1 MAGAQAAIEDVS
13 APISD
18 ISVVPLV
25 DVVLVLLIVFM
36 LTVPAIVG
44 SAPIIVDLPETT
56 SAKMAEAEDLPLH
69 LFLRGE
75 QSGDQTVYVLYL
87 NSKPTNAADLRNLL
101 NGYTGGKEKPA
112 TYLAA
117 DQGAPYREVVRVIDM
132 LGALGLHKI
141 SLDTKHVEK

>member
-1 MAGAQAAIEDVS
+1 MAGAQAAFEDDS
-13 APISD
+13 SPISD
-18 ISVVPLV
+18 INVVPLV

-44 SAPIIVDLPETT
+44 SAPIKVDLPETT

-69 LFLRGE
+69 LFLQRE
-75 QSGDQTVYVLYL
+75 ESGNVVLYL
-87 NSKPTNAADLRNLL
+87 NSNPTSEASIRSLL
-101 NGYTGGKEKPA
+101 NGYAPGKDKPA

-117 DQGAPYREVVRVIDM
+117 DRGIPYGEVVKVIDM
-132 LGALGLHKI
+132 LGSLGLHKI